1 VTGSS
6 VRLAGPG
13 DVRTVVQSLQSAR
26 RVGVDT
32 EFHAERRFLPE
43 LFLVQLRIDPG
54 PPGEPSTWIVDP
66 RQHHVLSQIGEA
78 LRAVPWV
85 VHAGE
90 QDLRVLHD
98 ALGGLPS
105 VVLDTQIAAGLVSSH
120 WPAPYAALVQSWLGQ
135 TLDKAETLSD
145 WSRRPLTPAQ
155 LAYAALDVDLLL
167 LLWDRL
173 EAELASR
180 GRLELALA
188 ACQEARDHADRTP
201 DDSDSFREIAAAAAL
216 QPAVLLVLQELA
228 AWRLERA
235 RATNQPTR
243 AVLSDG
249 ALVDLARRQPLTT
262 ESLLAN
268 RRLPRSLAK
277 DAPELVERIVRA
289 SQRPAWA
296 IPRLVRKRTPEW
308 RTTAWLQLLGE
319 ALAER
324 EAFGAGLVMPRLLAE
339 RLVLET
345 VSSREEMATRLG
357 WRDPLLGDAVYQGL
371 RGELSL
377 TIAGG
382 EVTVGCPTR

>member
-1 VTGSS
+1 

-13 DVRTVVQSLQSAR
+13 DVRTLIQSLQSAR

-43 LFLVQLRIDPG
+43 LFLVQLRIDAG
-54 PPGEPSTWIVDP
+54 EAEPSTWIVDP
-66 RQHHVLSQIGEA
+66 RQPQVLSQIGEA

-105 VVLDTQIAAGLVSSH
+105 TVLDTQIAAGLVGSH
-120 WPAPYAALVQSWLGQ
+120 WPAPYAALVQHWLGQ

-173 EAELASR
+173 EAELKSR

-188 ACQEARDHADRTP
+188 ACQEARDAADRPP

-216 QPAVLLVLQELA
+216 SPTVLLVLQELA

-235 RATNQPTR
+235 RATNQPAR

-262 ESLLAN
+262 DSLLSN

-277 DAPELVERIVRA
+277 DAPGLVERIVRA

-296 IPRLVRKRTPEW
+296 VPRIVRKRTPEW
-308 RTTAWLQLLGE
+308 RVTAWLQLLVE
-319 ALAER
+319 AVAER
-324 EAFGAGLVMPRLLAE
+324 EGFGAGLVVSRALAE
-339 RLVLET
+339 RLVLEGT
-345 VSSREEMATRLG
+345 SSREELAARLG
-357 WRDPLLGDAVYQGL
+357 WRDPLIGDVVYHGL

-377 TIAGG
+377 AIAGG
-382 EVTVGCPTR
+382 EVAVGSEKDRS